1 MRILFA
7 DDHDLLR
14 DALKAYLE
22 ADGEF
27 TVELASTVSD
37 ALALITRG
45 GPFDLVLLD
54 YQIPGMDGLLGLRQ
68 IIAAQEERPV
78 MLLTGVAT
86 EGTAAAAIRFGAVA
100 VLSKTMSIERLKGAI
115 ISAITGE
122 IAPAYADA
130 FGRANSQESLTLT
143 PRQEEVL
150 RCVCAGLSNKQI
162 ARQLDLTEATIKMH
176 LKLLYSKLGVNS
188 RTQAMLL
195 SKNMN
200 FL

>member
-22 ADGEF
+22 ADGQF
-27 TVELASTVSD
+27 TVELASTVD
-37 ALALITRG
+37 EALAVIAREG
-45 GPFDLVLLD
+45 MFDLVLLD
-54 YQIPGMDGLLGLRQ
+54 YQIPGMDGLIGLRQ
-68 IIAAQEERPV
+68 IVAAHEAGPV

-86 EGTAAAAIRFGAVA
+86 EGAAAAAIRFGAVA

-122 IAPAYADA
+122 IAPVYADA
-130 FGRANSQESLTLT
+130 FGRANSPEAISLT
-143 PRQEEVL
+143 PRQEQVL

-162 ARQLDLTEATIKMH
+162 ARQLNLSEATIKMH
-176 LKLLYSKLGVNS
+176 LKLLYSKLSVNS
-188 RTQAMLL
+188 RTQAIVIA
-195 SKNMN
+195 KNFN
-200 FL
+200 L

>member
-22 ADGEF
+22 ADGQF
-27 TVELASTVSD
+27 TVELASTVD
-37 ALALITRG
+37 EALAVIARDG
-45 GPFDLVLLD
+45 MFDLVLLD
-54 YQIPGMDGLLGLRQ
+54 YQIPGMDGLIGLRQ
-68 IIAAQEERPV
+68 IVAAHEAGPV

-86 EGTAAAAIRFGAVA
+86 EGAAAAAIRFGAVA

-122 IAPAYADA
+122 IAPVYADA
-130 FGRANSQESLTLT
+130 FGRANSPEAISLT
-143 PRQEEVL
+143 PRQEQVL

-162 ARQLDLTEATIKMH
+162 ARQLNLSEATIKMH
-176 LKLLYSKLGVNS
+176 LKLLYSKLSVNS
-188 RTQAMLL
+188 RTQAIVIA
-195 SKNMN
+195 KNFN
-200 FL
+200 L